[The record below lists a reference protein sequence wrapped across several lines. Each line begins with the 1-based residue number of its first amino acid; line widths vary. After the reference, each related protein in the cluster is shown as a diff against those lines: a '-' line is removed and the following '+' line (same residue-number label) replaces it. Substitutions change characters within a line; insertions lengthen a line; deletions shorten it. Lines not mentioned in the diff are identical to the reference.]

1 MLQFFLITDTH
12 YYDCEALGHSS
23 HVDQITLNESGA
35 IIDAAFDQ
43 MIAQTDT
50 EIVLIA
56 GDLSSNGE
64 RANHDGFIKKL
75 RRLQQNGKRV
85 YVITATHDYGLV
97 NIDDAGA
104 ERRPGATYRNELRGL
119 YNDFGFRDA
128 IAEFEEL
135 SYVAQLAPG
144 CRLLCL
150 NDDLDGYN
158 AGQLAWILE
167 QVKKAR
173 EDGQFIFA
181 MTHHPALPPTPIYP
195 LISRGDMLG
204 DYENT
209 TTILADAGLRFIF
222 TGHSHM
228 QDVSCKRTESG
239 NTLYHINTG
248 ALVGYD
254 TPIRKVTVDGQA
266 MRIETQRVES
276 IAWDTQGKT
285 VSEYTQDYFD
295 RLLKDIFHSAAYDIG
310 HLADIAPGFSVKREV
325 VFKYRVPI
333 RIVGKVLDR
342 LTLGGLGR
350 LCLCPRRV
358 DKTVKGVK
366 VKELALE
373 LVRNV
378 YAGDEPYSADTPVGR
393 ALLAVFGNIGVL
405 CRPWLKKTD
414 FGDLRAFIASL
425 LYDPTPDNETVLPLV

>member
-1 MLQFFLITDTH
+1 MLKFFLITDTH
-12 YYDCEALGHSS
+12 YYNCEALGHSS

-43 MIAQTDT
+43 MIAQADT

-75 RRLQQNGKRV
+75 RRLRENGKRV
-85 YVITATHDYGLV
+85 YVVTATHDFGLV
-97 NIDDAGA
+97 NLDDADA
-104 ERRPGATYRNELRGL
+104 ERRPGATYRSELRGL
-119 YNDFGFRDA
+119 YDDFGFRDA
-128 IAEFEEL
+128 IAEYEQL

-144 CRLLCL
+144 YRLLGL
-150 NDDLDGYN
+150 NDDLDGYS

-167 QVKKAR
+167 QIRQAR
-173 EDGQFIFA
+173 ADGQFIFA
-181 MTHHPALPPTPIYP
+181 MTHHPALPPSPIYP
-195 LISRGDMLG
+195 LISRRDMLG
-204 DYENT
+204 DYENVT
-209 TTILADAGLRFIF
+209 TVLADAGLRFIF

-228 QDVSCKRTESG
+228 QDIRCKRTESG

-266 MRIETQRVES
+266 MRIETQRVER
-276 IAWDTQGKT
+276 IDWDTQGKT
-285 VSEYTQDYFD
+285 VSEYTQDCFD

-310 HLADIAPGFSVKREV
+310 HLADIAPGFSVPKET
-325 VFKYRVPI
+325 VFQYRVPI
-333 RIVGKVLDR
+333 KIVGKILDR

-358 DKTVKGVK
+358 AKGVK
-366 VKELALE
+366 RVKVNELMLE

-378 YAGDEPYSADTPVGR
+378 YAGDEPYSADTPIGR
-393 ALLAVFGNIGVL
+393 ALLAIVGNIGVL
-405 CRPWLKKTD
+405 LRPLLKKTG
-414 FGDLRAFIASL
+414 FGDLRDFIASL
-425 LYDPTPDNETVLPLV
+425 IYDSTPDNEAVLPLA